1 MRELP
6 ATTVIL
12 GICAGRWGRNGS
24 SRRANGRQRAAN
36 FSCFEIV
43 FFVRPF
49 RPREPPKSCLRIG
62 ESATKRSPSV
72 NEILRLFSCYHPR
85 LSSLHFFSGVFS
97 SVNEDP
103 CSNTIVLGKRTRGN
117 SGLHRSY
124 ITDSDGERKIA
135 EKSAVGKR
143 TSGARTRR

>member
-1 MRELP
+1 MGCAREGG
-6 ATTVIL
+6 V
-12 GICAGRWGRNGS
+12 GVGVRNVGY
-24 SRRANGRQRAAN
+24 ARQRAPKAAWV
-36 FSCFEIV
+36 EIV
-43 FFVRPF
+43 VFICLF
-49 RPREPPKSCLRIG
+49 RPRGPPKSCLRIG
-62 ESATKRSPSV
+62 ESATKRSLSV

-85 LSSLHFFSGVFS
+85 LSSPYFFSGVFS

-124 ITDSDGERKIA
+124 ITDSDWERNIA

-143 TSGARTRR
+143 TSGTRTPR

>member
-1 MRELP
+1 MGCAREGGVG
-6 ATTVIL
+6 TEVRYV
-12 GICAGRWGRNGS
+12 GY
-24 SRRANGRQRAAN
+24 GRQN
-36 FSCFEIV
+36 SPSFGVVEIV
-43 FFVRPF
+43 VFVRPF
-49 RPREPPKSCLRIG
+49 RPRGPPKSCLRIG
-62 ESATKRSPSV
+62 ESATKRSLSV

-85 LSSLHFFSGVFS
+85 LSSPYFFSGVFS

-124 ITDSDGERKIA
+124 ITDRDGKRKIA
-135 EKSAVGKR
+135 EKIAVGKR